1 MPRRTRVTRLN
12 KLSPTSKTCRPWR
25 IKIMIP
31 LIERDFP
38 LTQPVLGNPESLAPR
53 ERINLKQRDFI
64 GLKDFK
70 KAELEGLLDLAAA
83 LKTGEDNEK
92 YLQDKFLGML
102 FTVASTRTRISFQV
116 GEDS

>member
-1 MPRRTRVTRLN
+1 
-12 KLSPTSKTCRPWR
+12 
-25 IKIMIP
+25 MIP
-31 LIERDFP
+31 LRERDFP

-83 LKTGEDNEK
+83 LKTGKDNEK

-116 GEDS
+116 GENS